1 MYRHRSLSNR
11 GDEML
16 ETTQEYRDA
25 IVSDVRVIHASFT
38 LNNQTYD
45 KSHLKKIEHDASIS
59 GGSSF
64 VPGGTFINSLSV
76 ELNQIVE
83 GIEEM
88 MPSTASLGV
97 QTIDG
102 QAAMLPLGRF
112 FVTEIKLDRNSKIT
126 KLKL

>member
-1 MYRHRSLSNR
+1 
-11 GDEML
+11 ML

-83 GIEEM
+83 GIEERASVFKQSTVKRQCC
-88 MPSTASLGV
+88 PLVVFLLQTSSSTAT
-97 QTIDG
+97 Q
-102 QAAMLPLGRF
+102 
-112 FVTEIKLDRNSKIT
+112 KLQN
-126 KLKL
+126 

>member
-1 MYRHRSLSNR
+1 MI
-11 GDEML
+11 

-64 VPGGTFINSLSV
+64 IPGGTFINSLSV

-97 QTIDG
+97 QTVNG
-102 QAAMLPLGRF
+102 QAAMLPLGRV
-112 FVTEIKLDRNSKIT
+112 FVAAIKRDPKYNIKKIKLQD
-126 KLKL
+126 